1 MNNLDLDTPQAFL
14 AILAIAAIVI
24 FCFWKP
30 DFPHQLA
37 LKLGF
42 QIRTAIYIF
51 LILYWLTIPLI
62 LYSLMALLWRQ
73 A

>member
-1 MNNLDLDTPQAFL
+1 MNNLDLQSTQAFL

-30 DFPHQLA
+30 DLPYQLG

-42 QIRTAIYIF
+42 LTPTKILIF
-51 LILYWLTIPLI
+51 LILYWLSIPLI

>member
-1 MNNLDLDTPQAFL
+1 MNNLDLQSIQAFL
-14 AILAIAAIVI
+14 AILAIAIIVI

-30 DFPHQLA
+30 DLPYQLA

-42 QIRTAIYIF
+42 QTPTTILIF
-51 LILYWLTIPLI
+51 LILYWLSMPLI